1 MVEVIFYAKPSCQG
15 NARQMKVLQSA
26 GHHLVVRNLLSEP
39 WTEERLR
46 GFFGD
51 RPPAEWFNRS
61 AVRVKSG
68 EIVPEQLDAAE
79 AMALL
84 LADPALIRRP
94 LLEAEG
100 RRHAGWEPTL
110 LADWIGLGDAMSPG
124 KEGCAARGE
133 DSPKEEVTTVAAA
146 TDCLQAATPQR

>member
-1 MVEVIFYAKPSCQG
+1 MVEVIFYAKPGCQG
-15 NARQMKVLQSA
+15 NARQMQVLQSA

-46 GFFGD
+46 GFFGA

-68 EIVPEQLDAAE
+68 EIDPDALNETE

-100 RRHAGWEPTL
+100 QQHAGWEPTL
-110 LADWIGLGDAMSPG
+110 IADWIGLSDTMSPG
-124 KEGCAARGE
+124 KEGCAAGS
-133 DSPKEEVTTVAAA
+133 DGSAKVAAS
-146 TDCLQAATPQR
+146 TPDPTTCAQTTPSR